1 MREKLIIFL
10 LVFSL
15 TVNVAVLVTMG
26 YFWGKYDGE
35 GKSFLRGDE
44 FPPPPPPP
52 LISELSLDKEQ
63 RGKMRTVRR
72 SFFNEIAP
80 IRSELTTRRESLV
93 NLLTAKK
100 PDRNTI
106 DQKLS
111 EINALQSKIQYAV
124 INNLLR
130 EKDFLT
136 PKQQEQYFNCICNKL
151 CPNCL
156 RMEKGR
162 RGPGMPGMGR
172 GRGKGRGNGMG
183 YASRKDRRGMSERR
197 KGQ

>member
-72 SFFNEIAP
+72 SFINEIAP

-130 EKDFLT
+130 EKDFLN

-151 CPNCL
+151 CPDCL
-156 RMEKGR
+156 RMGKGR

-183 YASRKDRRGMSERR
+183 YESRRDKRGMIERQ